1 MSQPSN
7 EARIL
12 LALQALQND
21 PKLSIRRA
29 ASTYDIG
36 RMKLWRRQQGILAT
50 RNTTTKSRKLSD
62 LEEQIIVQFILDLD
76 SRGFPPRRNFVEG
89 IANSLLANRDASP
102 VGKLWVHNFIQR
114 KPELKTRRFRRYD
127 YKRAKCNNPTIIRG
141 WFRLVENIV
150 AKYGI
155 QLGDT
160 WNFDETGFIM
170 GMIEPGMV
178 ITSSERQGMPKKV
191 QPGNREW
198 ITVIEAVNAE
208 GQSIPPFIIGS
219 GQYHLANW
227 YRECDLP
234 GDWVIALSEN
244 GWTNNQLGLD
254 WLRHFDRSTKDRSVG
269 SYRLLILD
277 GHESHHS
284 VEFEKYCEENRIIT
298 LCMPPHSSHLL
309 QPLDVGCFGPLKKAY
324 GREIERLIRCS
335 INHISKT
342 EFFPAFHAAHRA
354 TITESNIRGGFRGAG
369 LAPLDPENVISK
381 LDVQL
386 RTPTPPA
393 EVTAP
398 STPWASRTPKTVLE
412 AQSHSKYLQ
421 ARIIN
426 HKSSSPESIIQAVK
440 YFEKGN
446 SILIHEV
453 ALLKDR
459 VQQLEQENRI
469 IGRRRRGKRTRLQKG
484 GPLTIEEASQV
495 IDQMDVDTQVAAESS
510 RSGGRRRSKGPRVSH
525 CSKCGKV
532 GHNTRTCQ
540 EVIEVNREEYGEWF

>member
-1 MSQPSN
+1 MPQPSY

-21 PKLSIRRA
+21 PKLSIRKA
-29 ASTYDIG
+29 ATVYQVNHRTLGRRRNGIHSKRDI
-36 RMKLWRRQQGILAT
+36 
-50 RNTTTKSRKLSD
+50 TTKSRNLSD
-62 LEEQIIVQFILDLD
+62 LEEQTIVQFILDLD
-76 SRGFPPRRNFVEG
+76 SRGFPPRHRE
-89 IANSLLANRDASP
+89 ALP

-114 KPELKTRRFRRYD
+114 QPELKACRFRRYD
-127 YKRAKCNNPTIIRG
+127 YKRAKCEDPTIIQG
-141 WFRLVENIV
+141 WFRLVENTI

-155 QLGDT
+155 QLADI
-160 WNFDETGFIM
+160 WNFDEAGFMM

-178 ITSSERQGMPKKV
+178 VTSSERRGIPKKI

-198 ITVIEAVNAE
+198 ITVIQAVNAE
-208 GQSIPPFIIGS
+208 GQSIAPFIIGS

-227 YRECDLP
+227 YRECNLP

-254 WLRHFDRSTKDRSVG
+254 WLQHFDRSTKDRSVG

-284 VEFEKYCEENRIIT
+284 IEFERYCEENKIIT
-298 LCMPPHSSHLL
+298 LCMPAHASHLL

-324 GREIERLIRCS
+324 GREIERLMGCS
-335 INHISKT
+335 INHITKI

-354 TITESNIRGGFRGAG
+354 TITESNIKGGFRGAG
-369 LAPLDPENVISK
+369 LAPFDPENVISK

-393 EVTAP
+393 DVTIP
-398 STPWASRTPKTVLE
+398 STPWTARTPKTLLE

-421 ARIIN
+421 GRVRN
-426 HKSSSPESIIQAVK
+426 HKSSSPESIIEAVK
-440 YFEKGN
+440 HFEKAT
-446 SILIHEV
+446 SVLIHKIV
-453 ALLKDR
+453 LLEDR
-459 VQQLEQENRI
+459 LQQVEQENRI
-469 IGRRRRGKRTRLQKG
+469 VKRRRRGKRTRLQKG
-484 GPLTIEEASQV
+484 GPLTIEEASQA

-510 RSGGRRRSKGPRVSH
+510 RSGGRGRSKGPRVLH
-525 CSKCGKV
+525 CSKCGRA

-540 EVIEVNREEYGEWF
+540 EEIEVNLEEYSD